1 MEAQGQ
7 ATAPK
12 TTSSKQTSKEREEQ
26 YGSRS
31 LEAEEVEEVEEEVL
45 DVHI

>member
-12 TTSSKQTSKEREEQ
+12 TTSSKQTNKDREEQ
-26 YGSRS
+26 YGSSS
-31 LEAEEVEEVEEEVL
+31 LEVEEEEL
-45 DVHI
+45 RGIYI